1 MHVYIHVHINMH
13 ACMHAYVHTHTRT
26 HTYMHTYIHR
36 AACREKIGGLMRLD
50 EIASF
55 NQLQLAG
62 LRMQL
67 T

>member
-1 MHVYIHVHINMH
+1 MYISICMH
-13 ACMHAYVHTHTRT
+13 ACMRTYTHIHAHIHTCI
-26 HTYMHTYIHR
+26 HTYIHR

-62 LRMQL
+62 LGMQL